1 MDLKN
6 IDAFVFDFDGVLTDN
21 RVYVNQDGKESVCCN
36 RSDGL
41 AFEALRKLK
50 IPTFILSTE
59 SNPVVIAR
67 AKKLKVPVFK
77 GIKDKRKT
85 LVELCI
91 KKKFDPKKIFYA
103 GNDIND
109 YYVMKDCVYTACP
122 SDSHSSIQEIS
133 KFILSS
139 RGGNCVVREIV
150 ESIFK
155 LNLLEI
161 LY

>member
-1 MDLKN
+1 MNLKN

-21 RVYVNQDGKESVCCN
+21 RVYVDQGGKESVRCN

-59 SNPVVIAR
+59 SNPVVVAR
-67 AKKLKVPVFK
+67 AKKLKVPVLK

-85 LVELCI
+85 LVELCA

-109 YYVMKDCVYTACP
+109 YYAMKDCVYTACP
-122 SDSHSSIQEIS
+122 SDSHQSIKEIS

>member
-59 SNPVVIAR
+59 SNPVVVAR
-67 AKKLKVPVFK
+67 ANKLKVPVLK

-85 LVELCI
+85 LVELCA
-91 KKKFDPKKIFYA
+91 KK
-103 GNDIND
+103 N
-109 YYVMKDCVYTACP
+109 
-122 SDSHSSIQEIS
+122 SIQ
-133 KFILSS
+133 KKYFIQAMTLMIIMS
-139 RGGNCVVREIV
+139 
-150 ESIFK
+150 
-155 LNLLEI
+155 
-161 LY
+161 